1 MIELNFASFGKVL
14 LHYKKT
20 GITQKKLVGAILSVF
35 GKNYD
40 ISYDDRKTSGLIRG
54 YDNLSPDVISLVE
67 TQNPSNIAAHFCNKV
82 IPLLNPNK
90 QEYIIIALK
99 KIIEADHNIKPYVLV
114 ELVNDIT
121 KERFLEMNEIVF
133 DELLAGLFIYIVKYT
148 ENGKQ
153 NENVKLLDDDF
164 FDDIEKSAEEVSLI
178 SSYTL
183 AGEGEL
189 ETIGI
194 DAHTSYLLAVCEN
207 RCPNCGNM
215 IVPVKSTFILMDN
228 GQKIPLC
235 NECWADLQN
244 SVEKKKNLEEIWNH
258 LQMRNDAYTAAA
270 EQKIERN
277 IKELLI
283 QIGNKDPYPQIS
295 LSTRALKINKK
306 IVHDIL
312 LRDKVRD
319 WVIGGRYQMIKKLI
333 QDLSASGEI
342 NGSRLDKNIKRMYED
357 VLDTTTDQRNIFETL
372 VNAIDTQT
380 GHMHSIESEILV
392 SYYVQHCEVFGE
404 AA

>member
-1 MIELNFASFGKVL
+1 MIELCFASFGKVL
-14 LHYKKT
+14 LAYANPGTK
-20 GITQKKLVGAILSVF
+20 QKKLAGAIASICD
-35 GKNYD
+35 YD
-40 ISYDDRKTSGLIRG
+40 ISYDDRRTSGLMRG
-54 YDNLSPDVISLVE
+54 TDALFPDLISSVNNK
-67 TQNPSNIAAHFCNKV
+67 NPSDVVAHFRKKV

-90 QEYIIIALK
+90 FDLVIIALK
-99 KIIEADHNIKPYVLV
+99 KIIEVDQNIKPYVSV

-121 KERFLEMNEIVF
+121 KKRLLEMNEIVF

-164 FDDIEKSAEEVSLI
+164 FDDIEKSAEEIRLI
-178 SSYTL
+178 SSYVL

-244 SVEKKKNLEEIWNH
+244 SREKKKNLEEIWSH
-258 LQMRNDAYTAAA
+258 LKMRNDADNAAA

-277 IKELLI
+277 IKELLVR
-283 QIGNKDPYPQIS
+283 IGNMDPYPQIS
-295 LSTRALKINKK
+295 LSTKALKINKK
-306 IVHDIL
+306 IVHDKL
-312 LRDKVRD
+312 LREKVRG
-319 WVIGGRYQMIKKLI
+319 WVIGGRYQMIKNLI

-342 NGSRLDKNIKRMYED
+342 NGSRLDKNMKRMYED
-357 VLDTTTDQRNIFETL
+357 VLGTTTDQRNIFETL
-372 VNAIDTQT
+372 VNTIDNQT